1 MSKLIE
7 IRIADADESVSR
19 IQDALEQAMS
29 RRDDAAK
36 LEDYIPNLKA
46 ETYSIEPLID
56 YSKRILRQQESTWPE
71 LREKLGEAGRALK
84 SLKEMMERM
93 AEEAEKVKKS
103 FSNDEQLTIHN
114 NKTTFLVQTKHRE
127 IAAIRSDARQQ
138 TSTVDKLLQ
147 TIETTKP
154 LWEEHI
160 ETVAGMV
167 LRDESF
173 DGGLSAL
180 IDRLIKICSGYAPF
194 GMTSTLNVLGRD
206 HTVVKDLHYT
216 VYFRFPTWSVW
227 GLPLAA
233 HEFWHASSLGRDG
246 FKDQLRRN
254 AQALEVW
261 DETLVQD
268 CLADSFATF
277 VIGPAYAFA
286 SVALLL
292 NVNSLQDRVRANMVF
307 ATLEYLADGNE
318 ESYAFVPELQ
328 TCWNEAAGVM
338 GAQQSR
344 DGECLLG
351 RECRLVDKLMKYQW
365 DHNRDPK
372 LKPEWV
378 SCPLERANQTDRL
391 TECCPMLSTA
401 LIDQMRIALLQYMPP
416 ELRYGT
422 DVWRAAGDELQEFLN
437 ANGEEEEKEDSLP
450 RGVDLRHVLHA
461 AWLNRWEAPEQ
472 DAVYIS
478 EVAKRV
484 ERLCERVP
492 MTEPQRTFHSDP
504 NGPR

>member
-7 IRIADADESVSR
+7 IRIADADESVNR
-19 IQDALEQAMS
+19 IQGALKQAMS
-29 RRDDAAK
+29 RRDNAAK
-36 LEDYIPNLKA
+36 LEEYIPNLKT
-46 ETYSIEPLID
+46 EIHSIEPLID
-56 YSKRILRQQESTWPE
+56 YSKRILRQQESVWPE
-71 LREKLGEAGRALK
+71 LREKLVKAGTALK
-84 SLKEMMERM
+84 SLKEMLEKMG
-93 AEEAEKVKKS
+93 EEADPLKES
-103 FSNDEQLTIHN
+103 FSNDDQLTIHK
-114 NKTTFLVQTKHRE
+114 NKTTFLVQTKLRE

-138 TSTVDKLLQ
+138 TATVDKLLQ

-167 LRDESF
+167 LREESF
-173 DGGLSAL
+173 DRGLSAL
-180 IDRLIKICSGYAPF
+180 IDRLIKICAGYAPF
-194 GMTSTLNVLGRD
+194 GMTSTLNILGRD
-206 HTVVKDLHYT
+206 HTVLKDLHYT

-246 FKDQLRRN
+246 FKDQLKTN
-254 AQALEVW
+254 PLALEVW

-286 SVALLL
+286 CVALLL
-292 NVNSLQDRVRANMVF
+292 NVNSLQDRVRANTVF
-307 ATLEYLADGNE
+307 ATLEDLADGNE

-328 TCWNEAAGVM
+328 TCWNEAAGAV
-338 GAQQSR
+338 GVQQSM
-344 DGECLLG
+344 DSECLLG
-351 RECRLVDKLMKYQW
+351 RECRLVNKLMTRQW
-365 DHNRDPK
+365 DHNRDPE

-378 SCPLERANQTDRL
+378 SCPLETANQMDGL
-391 TECCPMLSTA
+391 TQPCPMLNTA
-401 LIDQMRIALLQYMPP
+401 LIDQMRIALLRFMPP
-416 ELRYGT
+416 ELRYGA
-422 DVWRAAGDELQEFLN
+422 DVWRAAGDQLQEFLN
-437 ANGEEEEKEDSLP
+437 ADGEEVNLP
-450 RGVDLRHVLHA
+450 NGVDLRHVLHA

-472 DAVYIS
+472 DAVYID

-484 ERLCERVP
+484 ERLCKRVP
-492 MTEPQRTFHSDP
+492 MPVPQRTFHGDP

>member
-7 IRIADADESVSR
+7 IRIADADESVNR
-19 IQDALEQAMS
+19 IEGALKLAMS
-29 RRDDAAK
+29 RRSDAAK
-36 LEDYIPNLKA
+36 LEEYIPNLKA
-46 ETYSIEPLID
+46 ETHSIEPLID

-71 LREKLGEAGRALK
+71 LREKLAKAGTALK
-84 SLKEMMERM
+84 RLKEMLESM
-93 AEEAEKVKKS
+93 ADDAEVLKES
-103 FSNDEQLTIHN
+103 SSNDDQLTIHK
-114 NKTTFLVQTKHRE
+114 NKTTFLVQTKLRE

-138 TSTVDKLLQ
+138 TATVDKLLQ

-167 LRDESF
+167 LREESF
-173 DGGLSAL
+173 DRGLSTL
-180 IDRLIKICSGYAPF
+180 IDRLIKICAGYAPF
-194 GMTSTLNVLGRD
+194 GMTSTLNILGRD
-206 HTVVKDLHYT
+206 HTVLKDLHYT

-246 FKDQLRRN
+246 FKDELKGN
-254 AQALEVW
+254 PQALEVW
-261 DETLVQD
+261 NETLVQD

-286 SVALLL
+286 CVALLL
-292 NVNSLQDRVRANMVF
+292 NVNSLQDRVRANTVF
-307 ATLEYLADGNE
+307 ATLEFLADGNE
-318 ESYAFVPELQ
+318 ESYAFIPELQ
-328 TCWNEAAGVM
+328 TCWNEAAGAV
-338 GAQQSR
+338 GVQPSR

-351 RECRLVDKLMKYQW
+351 RECRLLDKLMKRQW
-365 DHNRDPK
+365 NHNRDPE

-378 SCPLERANQTDRL
+378 SCPLENTNQIDGTTQR
-391 TECCPMLSTA
+391 CPMLNTA
-401 LIDQMRIALLQYMPP
+401 LIDQMRIALLQFMPA
-416 ELRYGT
+416 ELRYGA
-422 DVWRAAGDELQEFLN
+422 DVWREAGDQLQELLN
-437 ANGEEEEKEDSLP
+437 ADGGETNLP
-450 RGVDLRHVLHA
+450 KRVDLRHVLHA

-478 EVAKRV
+478 EVAERV
-484 ERLCERVP
+484 ERLCKTVP
-492 MTEPQRTFHSDP
+492 MPVPQRAFHSDP